1 MRSSP
6 LSSFPSP
13 LSNSVANQNAWPR
26 SSKQGKVQ
34 SCTDKDALW
43 RAFLMPCDKTRWVFS
58 KCSAA
63 LHLFFLFFFFR
74 CAFGDFD
81 PLLTS
86 SSVAA
91 GDAFLLHARGFAWH
105 ANELCVLCIM
115 TLASVVSLCV
125 SVCVSRVCGS
135 ISTPLHIVYRKHPI
149 PSSYCTVTSTWSTPQ
164 GYRFCCDISNL
175 SVCWLVMISYVC
187 PLFLLA

>member
-43 RAFLMPCDKTRWVFS
+43 HVLFLMPCDKTRWVFS

-63 LHLFFLFFFFR
+63 LHLFF
-74 CAFGDFD
+74 
-81 PLLTS
+81 
-86 SSVAA
+86 
-91 GDAFLLHARGFAWH
+91 
-105 ANELCVLCIM
+105 
-115 TLASVVSLCV
+115 SLCLWWFWPPSYFFLSGRWWCFPAACQGLRMACQWTLCSLYNDFSICGV
-125 SVCVSRVCGS
+125 SVCLCVCL
-135 ISTPLHIVYRKHPI
+135 TCVWLHLY
-149 PSSYCTVTSTWSTPQ
+149 PSSYCLQEAPNP
-164 GYRFCCDISNL
+164 FI
-175 SVCWLVMISYVC
+175 
-187 PLFLLA
+187 LLHGHLHMVHPTRVQILLWY